1 MDLRQHNLHVY
12 NTLTRQREKFAPL
25 DPPRV
30 GMYVCGPTVYG
41 DAHIG
46 HAKSYVSFDVIVRY
60 LRYLGY
66 RVTYIQNITD
76 VGHLTD
82 DADEGEDKVE
92 RKAKAER
99 VHPMAVAEMYT
110 RRYFEDMDR
119 LNVLRP
125 DISPR
130 ASGHIIEQIELVKRL
145 LAKGHAYEAGGSVYF
160 DVASWP
166 KYGKLSGRT
175 VDQMQAGARVEV
187 SAEKRAPADF
197 ALWKR
202 AEPGHIMQ
210 WPSPWGMGFPGW
222 HLECSAMSMKYLGES
237 FDIHG
242 GGMENQFPHH
252 EDEIAQA
259 EAATGKPFVRY
270 WLHNN
275 MVTVNGQKMGK
286 SLGNF
291 ITLRDAF
298 AKWDPMVLR
307 MFILQSHY
315 RSPLDFSDEA
325 LDAARTGAER
335 LKRTFSSLIDRGIT
349 ATESAVS
356 ADVTKAVESSTTRFA
371 QAMDDDFS
379 TPLALGAVFDLAR
392 ETNRHLDSQ
401 LCTLDD
407 IALLWSWLMILGGKV
422 LGLEFPIHAMLL
434 KKLEHMQEKAILES
448 TRGLLTQ
455 MQALLLGTGDI
466 IKGGSAP
473 VPTGGLMDYVRG
485 TETGP
490 VPKGRGAPAPKG
502 GLMDYVRGMETG
514 PASKGRGAPAS
525 KGGLMDYVRS
535 TETGPASTDRT
546 SDLIQMLVDL
556 RNEARKAKNFAQA
569 DAIRK
574 RLDEMGIILEDT
586 PEGTKWRSK

>member
-66 RVTYIQNITD
+66 RVTYVQNITD

-99 VHPMAVAEMYT
+99 VHPMQVAEDYT

-145 LAKGHAYEAGGSVYF
+145 LAAGHAYEAGGSVYF

-166 KYGKLSGRT
+166 KYGRLSGRT

-291 ITLRDAF
+291 ITLRKAF
-298 AKWDPMVLR
+298 DKWGPMVLR
-307 MFILQSHY
+307 YFILQSHY
-315 RSPLDFSDEA
+315 RSPLDFSDGALASASQGYVRLARDIMSIRKAAMAPSEGPADTTVVQTIEA
-325 LDAARTGAER
+325 VRSRFLEAMHDDFNTSIALSVLFELVTEGKLLAAKATVSQASLQMMSDAINELGGDVLGFSWGREGA
-335 LKRTFSSLIDRGIT
+335 KSSLRPLSELRTD
-349 ATESAVS
+349 E
-356 ADVTKAVESSTTRFA
+356 VESFRLMVNLMIQFRN
-371 QAMDDDFS
+371 
-379 TPLALGAVFDLAR
+379 ALRQRKLFDLADMMR
-392 ETNRHLDSQ
+392 
-401 LCTLDD
+401 
-407 IALLWSWLMILGGKV
+407 A
-422 LGLEFPIHAMLL
+422 GLEH
-434 KKLEHMQEKAILES
+434 E
-448 TRGLLTQ
+448 
-455 MQALLLGTGDI
+455 LGI
-466 IKGGSAP
+466 
-473 VPTGGLMDYVRG
+473 V
-485 TETGP
+485 
-490 VPKGRGAPAPKG
+490 
-502 GLMDYVRGMETG
+502 
-514 PASKGRGAPAS
+514 
-525 KGGLMDYVRS
+525 
-535 TETGPASTDRT
+535 
-546 SDLIQMLVDL
+546 
-556 RNEARKAKNFAQA
+556 F
-569 DAIRK
+569 
-574 RLDEMGIILEDT
+574 EDT
-586 PEGTKWRSK
+586 PEGTKWRFK

>member
-1 MDLRQHNLHVY
+1 MTLRPNNLRVY
-12 NTLTRQREKFAPL
+12 NTLVRDKVPFEPLAP
-25 DPPRV
+25 PHV

-66 RVTYIQNITD
+66 NVTYVQNITD

-82 DADEGEDKVE
+82 DADQGEDKVE
-92 RKAKAER
+92 KKAKAER
-99 VHPMAVAEMYT
+99 VHPMQVAEEFT

-119 LNVLRP
+119 LNILRP

-145 LAKGHAYEAGGSVYF
+145 IANGHAYETGGSAYF

-166 KYGKLSGRT
+166 KYGRLSGRS
-175 VDQMQAGARVEV
+175 VEDMIAGARVAPE
-187 SAEKRAPADF
+187 AGKRAPADF

-210 WPSPWGMGFPGW
+210 WPSPWGMGYPGW

-242 GGMENQFPHH
+242 GGIENQFPHH

-259 EAATGKPFVRY
+259 EAATGKPFVKY

-275 MVTVNGQKMGK
+275 MVTVGGQKMGK

-291 ITLRDAF
+291 ITLKDAF

-307 MFILQSHY
+307 LFILQSHY

-325 LDAARTGAER
+325 LEAAKGGHFR
-335 LKRTFSSLIDRGIT
+335 L
-349 ATESAVS
+349 ASAVEWLWKTS
-356 ADVTKAVESSTTRFA
+356 RVPTGSVDANVAQAVDDFRRRFCE
-371 QAMDDDFS
+371 AMDDDFNTAS
-379 TPLALGAVFDLAR
+379 ALSVVSDMVR
-392 ETNRHLDSQ
+392 ETNRLKDAGTASPATWR
-401 LCTLDD
+401 LVFDWFRD
-407 IALLWSWLMILGGKV
+407 FAVGV
-422 LGLEFPIHAMLL
+422 LGLSFVELAPGTALSLSVRIANLY
-434 KKLEHMQEKAILES
+434 KGAADGSI
-448 TRGLLTQ
+448 GLL
-455 MQALLLGTGDI
+455 I
-466 IKGGSAP
+466 EIRK
-473 VPTGGLMDYVRG
+473 
-485 TETGP
+485 
-490 VPKGRGAPAPKG
+490 
-502 GLMDYVRGMETG
+502 
-514 PASKGRGAPAS
+514 
-525 KGGLMDYVRS
+525 
-535 TETGPASTDRT
+535 
-546 SDLIQMLVDL
+546 
-556 RNEARKAKNFAQA
+556 NARAAKNFAQA

-574 RLDEMGIILEDT
+574 RLEEIGILLEDT
-586 PEGTKWRSK
+586 PDGTQWRFK

>member
-1 MDLRQHNLHVY
+1 VEIREHNLHVY
-12 NTLTRQREKFAPL
+12 NTLTRRRERFEPLAP
-25 DPPRV
+25 PHV

-66 RVTYIQNITD
+66 RVTYVQNVTD

-92 RKAKAER
+92 RRARAER
-99 VHPMAVAEMYT
+99 VHPMQVAETYA

-145 LAKGHAYEAGGSVYF
+145 IETGHAYEAGGSVYF

-166 KYGKLSGRT
+166 KYGRLSGRS
-175 VDQMQAGARVEV
+175 VDQMEAGARVEP
-187 SAEKRAPADF
+187 SAEKRHPADF

-202 AEPGHIMQ
+202 ADAGHIMQ

-291 ITLRDAF
+291 ITLREAF

-325 LDAARTGAER
+325 LNAAKEGYDH
-335 LKRTFSSLIDRGIT
+335 LKRAAESLRKQVVTADETIAQTFHGAVRDRIDAI
-349 ATESAVS
+349 V
-356 ADVTKAVESSTTRFA
+356 A
-371 QAMDDDFS
+371 QFEEALQDDFN
-379 TPLALGAVFDLAR
+379 TAAALGSLQELRREANRLAG
-392 ETNRHLDSQ
+392 ESNVPPGCFHL
-401 LCTLDD
+401 LAGLFR
-407 IALLWSWLMILGGKV
+407 ILGSEV
-422 LGLEFPIHAMLL
+422 LGLRDLHFGTAHYRNIHDGVGISGAGNITAAPATLSGTGQVREVASTAAGVVVTFM
-434 KKLEHMQEKAILES
+434 EAHRKAIQVCIDM
-448 TRGLLTQ
+448 R
-455 MQALLLGTGDI
+455 D
-466 IKGGSAP
+466 
-473 VPTGGLMDYVRG
+473 D
-485 TETGP
+485 
-490 VPKGRGAPAPKG
+490 
-502 GLMDYVRGMETG
+502 
-514 PASKGRGAPAS
+514 
-525 KGGLMDYVRS
+525 
-535 TETGPASTDRT
+535 
-546 SDLIQMLVDL
+546 
-556 RNEARKAKNFAQA
+556 ARKAKNFAQA
-569 DAIRK
+569 DDIRK
-574 RLDEMGIILEDT
+574 RLDQIGIILEDT
-586 PEGTKWRSK
+586 PEGTKWRFK